1 MSKKGAVEEKVLL
14 GRFSNHLKIGVVG
27 MPNVGKS
34 TLFNILT
41 KMNIPAENFPF
52 CTIDPNT
59 SRVEVPEP
67 RLDFLCDVHKPKSR
81 VPAFL
86 TITDI
91 AGLVKGAHEG
101 EGLGNAFLSHIR
113 AVDGIFHVLR
123 VFDDKEIQHVEGDV
137 EPIRDLEIISEEL
150 RLKDLETIKNEIKN
164 LEKVVQRIDKT
175 KKFDLELLV
184 RVQNML
190 EVEKKDI
197 RFGDWNAKEVEVLN
211 PFQFLTAKNT
221 VYLINMSERN
231 FLRRGDK
238 WLKPIYAW
246 VKAHGGEPIVP
257 FSAAFESKLA
267 EFSPEERAE
276 YLRSITPATPPST
289 DAATAPAAAAAAAAA
304 AAPAP
309 ASAIP
314 RIINTG
320 YHTLG
325 LVHYFTAGD
334 DECKCWTIRS
344 GTLAPDAAAIIHN
357 DFRDGFV
364 CAEVMRF
371 DDFKA
376 HGTESATKAAGLNR
390 QQGRKYIVQDGD
402 IILFK
407 VNAGAG
413 LKKK

>member
-1 MSKKGAVEEKVLL
+1 MSKKAVVEEKVYL

-41 KMNIPAENFPF
+41 QMNIPAENYPF

-59 SRVEVPEP
+59 SRVEVPES
-67 RLDFLCDVHKPKSR
+67 RLDYLCDIHKPKNR
-81 VPAFL
+81 APAFL
-86 TITDI
+86 TVTDI

-123 VFDDKEIQHVEGDV
+123 VFDDKEILHVEGTV
-137 EPIRDLEIISEEL
+137 EPVRDLTIISEEL
-150 RLKDLETIKNEIKN
+150 RLKDIETLNTHIAG
-164 LEKVVQRIDKT
+164 LEKLVKRIDKT
-175 KKFDLELLV
+175 KKYDLDVCQKALA
-184 RVQNML
+184 NL
-190 EVEKKDI
+190 ETQKIDI
-197 RFGDWNAKEVEVLN
+197 RNYNWDAKEVEVLN
-211 PFQFLTAKNT
+211 PLQLLTAKNV

-231 FLRRGDK
+231 YLRRGDK
-238 WLKPIYAW
+238 WLKPIHEW
-246 VKAHGGEPIVP
+246 IKANGGGPIVP
-257 FSAAFESKLA
+257 FSAAFEAKLA
-267 EFSPEERAE
+267 AFTPEERTA
-276 YLRSITPATPPST
+276 YLQSITPAAP
-289 DAATAPAAAAAAAAA
+289 PAAAAPGSSDA

-309 ASAIP
+309 AAAVAPASAIP
-314 RIINTG
+314 KIISTG
-320 YHTLG
+320 YHSLR
-325 LVHYFTAGD
+325 LIHYFTAGE
-334 DECKCWTIRS
+334 DECKCWTIQA
-344 GTLAPDAAAIIHN
+344 GTLAPDAAAVIHN

-376 HGTESATKAAGLNR
+376 HGSEAATKAAGLCR
-390 QQGRKYIVQDGD
+390 QQGRKYVVQDGD
-402 IILFK
+402 IIFFK